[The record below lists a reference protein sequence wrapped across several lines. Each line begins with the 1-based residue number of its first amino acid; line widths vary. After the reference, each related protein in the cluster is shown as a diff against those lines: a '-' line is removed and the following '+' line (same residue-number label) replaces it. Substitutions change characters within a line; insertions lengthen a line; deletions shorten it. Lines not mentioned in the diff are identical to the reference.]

1 MTQNTDSTDNRNN
14 RNDATLLFSGQSPD
28 ARPRADKGV
37 LCGAVLTAAWL
48 FFACE
53 WAVSS
58 GWWDARLDLTPAEYL
73 SFAAGL
79 LSPVAFVWVAV
90 LYFSSQREYVR
101 QAGLL
106 RAYVSELTAPG
117 DGDRE
122 RVKNLLDDIRG
133 QAADLNNV
141 QKLLEQSARNVEK
154 TLSAR
159 IGELTGVA
167 RMLDGGVDENAEK
180 IAKRT
185 RDLKELSDLTEDRVR
200 RGAEAM
206 EANLDAVGRA
216 GSLTQSVLSDLTAAL
231 RDGARVLQTTG
242 DDLKDKTM
250 NLSAEIARQSAV
262 LNTAAQNVCDGF
274 DRQTA
279 TIEAVLSRRAAE
291 IVKAGTDVA
300 GSLAEQSAAVSREF
314 SEQSTLLATA
324 GGEIGDAVTAM
335 SDDLNRQTA
344 LLRDAADTARAN
356 AESMLERLENRL
368 TALRDVFDRQNAVIA
383 DKDARLT
390 QTSEKLLETFQQ
402 QNTLLDREAEKIV
415 ARFKTIETSM
425 DTCVSEINT
434 VSDTAIERL
443 SDVSAALDG
452 KADVISKTGAQVC
465 ADISAL
471 DESVVTQIEA
481 FANAADN
488 VKNNAKSVTESL
500 TESLTEQSRRVD
512 ATLNAAES
520 RLTALRETFADGI
533 DQIKSTIADAEEKSD
548 AACRKIRKQ
557 TDELSDLT
565 GALSSQAMVT
575 EASLAQQQKYISA
588 AAQKLEETKAGL
600 KEQSDGLI
608 SISETMAARADETV
622 SALSKALQG
631 TLVES
636 GKVSEELG
644 RIESVLSAKTG
655 ALDLAARHTVD
666 VAAALRDGLERHK
679 ALLDDATLKITA
691 CADEIGARISRG
703 TTQMD
708 VSGEA
713 MKSRSE
719 QMISL
724 LETQIATFTQNI
736 GAVLETAKSASAELT
751 QSSELANDMFSRQ
764 SATIGAVSD
773 KLAEQSAQ
781 TATLLREQSEQ
792 ADKDLERLISRVR
805 LIEEGLSVQTK
816 ELANASE
823 MMVSQL
829 ETVGTALTRQTE
841 SLTAAGDAAKAKI
854 SETGSLLTQ
863 TANDLSACVQDACA
877 RHTAAASALENK
889 QKEFK
894 NSADDMMKRF
904 AQLQG
909 EIEEQT
915 EGLQKQS
922 AKSTQQAI
930 TIRDSMQR
938 HIIDLGDVAN
948 LVATQS
954 RMGEA
959 ALGNQ
964 INYLK
969 EAADD
974 VMTHI
979 RNINDAVRQNTN
991 DLLTASSRIG
1001 FELDAIGEN
1010 MRQRNDEANKTAGE
1024 CLTRTQN
1031 AAREL
1036 EERSKQLT
1044 DIAARAVGELNDAGE
1059 TVAARTQQ
1067 LQSAGDTARG
1077 QLESAGEKFLVQAHQ
1092 VNRLSDDAQKA
1103 LKNIGVVIRERA
1115 VDLGKVAGDAGTRVN
1130 ALSAIVDKVGKEFE
1144 EMSNKGVIQIDLA
1157 GQRLRS
1163 MISEVAGNSERIA
1176 GEVRKS
1182 GEQFVEQSDL
1192 LSIAADDA
1200 LKRLQELLSLMRDN
1214 AKEIQDSGEK
1224 ISAQSI
1230 KLGGAFNRQVQA
1242 LISASRSAEDYIAA
1256 LDKKKEDAD
1265 VDRFM
1270 RDASFVVEKLQSLGV
1285 DMARLFTP
1293 NVEDDLWKRY
1303 YSGDHGAFVR
1313 HLSRAIDKNQ
1323 VRKLTELFTEN
1334 AEFRENVA
1342 RYVSEFDGILARA
1355 RDSDRA
1361 DVLTG
1366 ILLGSEA
1373 GRLYMVLARV
1383 FNKEV

>member
-1 MTQNTDSTDNRNN
+1 MTQTTHSTDDRNN
-14 RNDATLLFSGQSPD
+14 RNDATLLFSAKQAPESP
-28 ARPRADKGV
+28 RPDKGV
-37 LCGAVLTAAWL
+37 LCGAVLTAVWL
-48 FFACE
+48 FFAFE

-58 GWWDARLDLTPAEYL
+58 GWWDARLDLTPAEYF

-101 QAGLL
+101 QAGAL
-106 RAYVSELTAPG
+106 RAYISELTAPG
-117 DGDRE
+117 DDGRT
-122 RVKNLLDDIRG
+122 RVRNLLDDIRE
-133 QAADLNNV
+133 QAADLNSV
-141 QKLLEQSARNVEK
+141 QKLLEQSTQNVEK

-159 IGELTGVA
+159 IGDLTKITRELN
-167 RMLDGGVDENAEK
+167 GGIDENAEK
-180 IAKRT
+180 IAKGT
-185 RDLKELSDLTEDRVR
+185 RDLKELSDLTETRARQGV
-200 RGAEAM
+200 ELL
-206 EANLDAVGRA
+206 EANLDAVKRTGVQ
-216 GSLTQSVLSDLTAAL
+216 TQSVLSDLTAAL
-231 RDGARVLQTTG
+231 QDGARVLQTTG

-250 NLSAEIARQSAV
+250 NLSAEIERQGTV
-262 LNTAAQNVCDGF
+262 LNTAAQNICDGF
-274 DRQTA
+274 NRQTA
-279 TIEAVLSRRAAE
+279 TIEAVLSRNAAQ
-291 IVKAGTDVA
+291 IVKAGTEVA
-300 GSLAEQSAAVSREF
+300 DSLAERSAAVKREF
-314 SEQSTLLATA
+314 TEQSTMLAA
-324 GGEIGDAVTAM
+324 SGKEIDAAVTAM

-344 LLRDAADTARAN
+344 LLRDVADTARVN
-356 AESMLERLENRL
+356 AEDMLAGLEKRLAVLE
-368 TALRDVFDRQNAVIA
+368 DVFNRQNAAIA
-383 DKDARLT
+383 EKDDLLT
-390 QTSEKLLETFQQ
+390 RTSEKLRETFHQ
-402 QNTLLDREAEKIV
+402 QNVMLDREAEKIV

-434 VSDTAIERL
+434 VSETAIERL

-471 DESVVTQIEA
+471 DESVAGQIEA
-481 FANAADN
+481 FATAADSVRN
-488 VKNNAKSVTESL
+488 DAASVTESL
-500 TESLTEQSRRVD
+500 TASLTEQSRRVD

-520 RLTALRETFADGI
+520 RLTALRETFTDGI
-533 DQIKSTIADAEEKSD
+533 DQIKAKIADAEEKSD
-548 AACRKIRKQ
+548 AACRKMQKQ
-557 TDELSDLT
+557 AGELSDLT

-575 EASLAQQQKYISA
+575 ETSLAQQQKYISA
-588 AAQKLEETKAGL
+588 AAQKLEETKAEL

-608 SISETMAARADETV
+608 SISETLGNRADETV
-622 SALSKALQG
+622 SALSKALRG
-631 TLVES
+631 ALVES
-636 GKVSEELG
+636 NKVAGELEQ
-644 RIESVLSAKTG
+644 IEGSLSAKIG
-655 ALDLAARHTVD
+655 ALDLVAQHTLD
-666 VAAALRDGLERHK
+666 VNAALRDGLERHK
-679 ALLDDATLKITA
+679 TLLDDAVLKITA
-691 CADEIGARISRG
+691 CTDEIGARISRG

-713 MKSRSE
+713 LKSRSE
-719 QMISL
+719 QMMSL
-724 LETQIATFTQNI
+724 LETQIRTFTQNI
-736 GAVLETAKSASAELT
+736 DAVLESAKTASDELT
-751 QSSELANDMFSRQ
+751 QSSERANDMFSRQ
-764 SATIGAVSD
+764 NATISAVSD

-829 ETVGTALTRQTE
+829 ETVGSALTKQTE
-841 SLTAAGDAAKAKI
+841 GLTAAGDEAKAKI
-854 SETGSLLTQ
+854 SETGGLLTQ
-863 TANDLSACVQDACA
+863 TANTLSVCVQDACA
-877 RHTAAASALENK
+877 RHTAAATALENK

-915 EGLQKQS
+915 DELQKQA
-922 AKSTQQAI
+922 AKSTQQTI

-969 EAADD
+969 EAAED

-1031 AAREL
+1031 AVREL
-1036 EERSKQLT
+1036 EERSKRLT
-1044 DIAARAVGELNDAGE
+1044 DIATRAAEELNDAGE
-1059 TVAARTQQ
+1059 NIAARTQQ
-1067 LQSAGDTARG
+1067 LESAGKTARG
-1077 QLESAGEKFLVQAHQ
+1077 QLETTGEKFLVQAHQ
-1092 VNRLSDDAQKA
+1092 VNRISDDAQKA

-1115 VDLGKVAGDAGTRVN
+1115 VDLGKVAGDAGSRVA
-1130 ALSAIVDKVGKEFE
+1130 ALSAIIDKVGKEFE

-1200 LKRLQELLSLMRDN
+1200 LKRLQDLLSLMRDN

-1230 KLGGAFNRQVQA
+1230 KLGGAFNRQVQS
-1242 LISASRSAEDYIAA
+1242 LISASRSAEDYITA
-1256 LDKKKEDAD
+1256 LDKRKEDAD
-1265 VDRFM
+1265 IDRFM
-1270 RDASFVVEKLQSLGV
+1270 RDSSFVVEKLQSLGV
-1285 DMARLFTP
+1285 DMARIYTP

-1323 VRKLTELFTEN
+1323 VRKMTELFTEN
-1334 AEFRENVA
+1334 PEFRENVV

-1361 DVLTG
+1361 DILTG

-1383 FNKEV
+1383 FNKEI